1 MSTAAIRRPA
11 LDALLPYAALF
22 GGMVTLAGGTSFAKS
37 LFPMVGAQGTSAY
50 RVGFAALLL
59 LLLWRPWRFPLS
71 RRDLMGVAFYGV
83 ATGVM
88 NLCFYMALRT
98 IPLGVALAIEFMGP
112 LSLSLLHARKPSHF
126 LCIGLAAFGL
136 LLLLP
141 LKLGAGA
148 LDLVGVAFALA
159 AAVCWAL
166 YIVAGKRLGH
176 LHGGRSVALGMSVAA
191 LVVVPFGI
199 ASAGAALLD
208 PRLMLLGLVV
218 AICSS
223 AVPYSLEMIA
233 LKRIPKRTFGVMLSV
248 EPAIGALAG
257 VIVLAEL
264 LSPQQ
269 WIAIACIVAASAGAI
284 LTTTPETAVVED
296 PEAMERPGG

>member
-1 MSTAAIRRPA
+1 MSSVALRRPA

-37 LFPMVGAQGTSAY
+37 LFPLVGAQGTSAY

-59 LLLWRPWRFPLS
+59 LVLWRPWRFPLS
-71 RRDLMGVAFYGV
+71 RRDVMGVVFYGA

-88 NLCFYMALRT
+88 NLSFYMALRT

-112 LSLSLLHARKPSHF
+112 LTLSLLHARKPSHF

-136 LLLLP
+136 MLLLP
-141 LKLGAGA
+141 LKLGGPA
-148 LDLVGVAFALA
+148 LDPVGVAFALA

-191 LVVVPFGI
+191 LIVVPFGI
-199 ASAGAALLD
+199 AGAGAALLD

-218 AICSS
+218 AVCSS

-257 VIVLAEL
+257 LFVLAEH
-264 LSPQQ
+264 LSLQQ
-269 WIAIACIVAASAGAI
+269 WGAIACIVAASAGAI
-284 LTTTPETAVVED
+284 LTTTPESAVVD
-296 PEAMERPGG
+296 DVEALERPGG

>member
-1 MSTAAIRRPA
+1 MSSAALRRPA

-37 LFPMVGAQGTSAY
+37 LFPAVGAQGTSAY

-59 LLLWRPWRFPLS
+59 LVLWRPWRFRLE
-71 RRDLMGVAFYGV
+71 RRDILGIVFYGA

-88 NLCFYMALRT
+88 NLSFYMALRT

-112 LSLSLLHARKPSHF
+112 LTLSLLHARKPSHF

-136 LLLLP
+136 MLLLP
-141 LKLGAGA
+141 LKLGGPA
-148 LDLVGVAFALA
+148 LDPAGVAFALA

-191 LVVVPFGI
+191 LIVVPFGV
-199 ASAGAALLD
+199 AGAGAALLD

-218 AICSS
+218 AVCSS

-257 VIVLAEL
+257 LFVLAEH
-264 LSPQQ
+264 LSLQQ
-269 WIAIACIVAASAGAI
+269 WAAIGCIVAASAGAI
-284 LTTTPETAVVED
+284 LTTTPENAVVED
-296 PEAMERPGG
+296 PEGLERPGA